1 MFRRTNVCALT
12 TEIPCW
18 WRENLSG
25 IRWYSN
31 SDIILLFS
39 LLFSNERKGNENAMN
54 LIWKQ
59 TLFVEHFLLDK
70 KKKKKRISA
79 GIWFCWSSL
88 AKELKKTAIKQE
100 NKNSSTFYIGNPKTT
115 TLITSLV
122 WSYPVVEAQTS
133 LLRAFHG
140 ARKEREETAFY
151 ESADCKIIRHFLIV
165 SSLCFKA
172 RPSARPLIRKLIFY
186 SHASNIHFHKRDV
199 HLASFW
205 KWEFLELGSGIFS

>member
-1 MFRRTNVCALT
+1 MKT
-12 TEIPCW
+12 
-18 WRENLSG
+18 
-25 IRWYSN
+25 
-31 SDIILLFS
+31 DIIRGTFS
-39 LLFSNERKGNENAMN
+39 SWQKKTNFSWN
-54 LIWKQ
+54 LI
-59 TLFVEHFLLDK
+59 LLK
-70 KKKKKRISA
+70 LVGKRTQKITT
-79 GIWFCWSSL
+79 IN
-88 AKELKKTAIKQE
+88 QE

-115 TLITSLV
+115 TLVTSLV

-133 LLRAFHG
+133 LLRTFHG

-151 ESADCKIIRHFLIV
+151 ESADCKIIGHFLIV

-172 RPSARPLIRKLIFY
+172 RPSARPLIRKLFFY

>member
-1 MFRRTNVCALT
+1 MKT
-12 TEIPCW
+12 
-18 WRENLSG
+18 
-25 IRWYSN
+25 
-31 SDIILLFS
+31 DIIRGTFS
-39 LLFSNERKGNENAMN
+39 SWQNKKKTNFSWN
-54 LIWKQ
+54 LI
-59 TLFVEHFLLDK
+59 LLK
-70 KKKKKRISA
+70 LVGKRT
-79 GIWFCWSSL
+79 
-88 AKELKKTAIKQE
+88 KKTAIKQE
-100 NKNSSTFYIGNPKTT
+100 NKNSSTFYIGNPKNT

>member
-1 MFRRTNVCALT
+1 MKT
-12 TEIPCW
+12 
-18 WRENLSG
+18 
-25 IRWYSN
+25 
-31 SDIILLFS
+31 DIIRGTFS
-39 LLFSNERKGNENAMN
+39 P
-54 LIWKQ
+54 WQ
-59 TLFVEHFLLDK
+59 
-70 KKKKKRISA
+70 KKKKRISA

-140 ARKEREETAFY
+140 ARKEREETDFY

-199 HLASFW
+199 EVVYSVKIKGVYLAYILRRS
-205 KWEFLELGSGIFS
+205 ELEAAW

>member
-1 MFRRTNVCALT
+1 MKT
-12 TEIPCW
+12 
-18 WRENLSG
+18 
-25 IRWYSN
+25 
-31 SDIILLFS
+31 DIIRGTFS
-39 LLFSNERKGNENAMN
+39 S
-54 LIWKQ
+54 WQ
-59 TLFVEHFLLDK
+59 
-70 KKKKKRISA
+70 KKKRISA

-122 WSYPVVEAQTS
+122 WSYPFVEAQTS
-133 LLRAFHG
+133 LLRTFHG

-151 ESADCKIIRHFLIV
+151 ESTDCKIIGHFLIV

-172 RPSARPLIRKLIFY
+172 RPSARPLIRKLFFY